1 MCTYRERH
9 EGGMR
14 AIQEDL
20 GWWRKVVRTEERSR
34 AGGRAHFLE
43 SASGVE
49 MAGAPEAACSRSS
62 YRTDWLAT
70 CWVTQEPGP
79 ALPAT
84 LAHELVSPVVKSVS
98 PGLSF
103 GLNCTNTWVSSSGKW
118 A

>member
-1 MCTYRERH
+1 MGGWRVKEKSGSWKGRLQMCTYRERH
-9 EGGMR
+9 EDGMR

-20 GWWRKVVRTEERSR
+20 GWWRKVVGTEERSR

-70 CWVTQEPGP
+70 CWGYPG
-79 ALPAT
+79 AGA
-84 LAHELVSPVVKSVS
+84 SPTSH
-98 PGLSF
+98 PG
-103 GLNCTNTWVSSSGKW
+103 T
-118 A
+118 